1 MSAASDKARFY
12 LERHAPAL
20 NAYARQK
27 IFSPEE
33 IHSITAKRSH
43 FEHVLAARGS
53 KPSDYARYAEYEIN
67 LSTLLKKRCQRLGVK
82 GVKGY
87 SGQRTVFFILE
98 RGTKKFAGDVGLWM
112 QYIRYCQSEHASKK
126 LAVVFTGLLRLRP
139 REWGLWVV
147 AAKWYAE
154 EQGDMRTARGYL
166 QRGLRYC
173 KDERKFWLEYAKL
186 EMVYLA
192 KLAARRKI
200 LGVGEERKAESAEEA
215 DENMIPLPTI
225 TAADVDPDAGKELEG
240 VDAAVLQKL
249 ADAPAFTGA
258 IPVAIFDAAMK
269 QFGNNAEVAEDFF
282 ELVAKFDTV
291 PSATKVLRH
300 ILTHLQNA
308 APNSPE
314 AIVCEARMLVFGIDA
329 VSAEFPAALGTA
341 LGEIKTAIAAL
352 PEKQKAVL
360 AQKAVLMLV
369 PYLSRKSDGAEID
382 EDVQTVLVASTN
394 RYLSIMSG
402 MPTKSRIAK
411 VLVGRFKDEGRLGG
425 EEISEAVGSV
435 KGQS

>member
-43 FEHVLAARGS
+43 FEHILAARGS

-112 QYIRYCQSEHASKK
+112 QYVRFCQSEHASKK

-139 REWGLWVV
+139 REWGLWVL

-173 KDERKFWLEYAKL
+173 KDESKLWLEYAKL

-200 LGVGEERKAESAEEA
+200 LGVGEEAKVESVGEE
-215 DENMIPLPTI
+215 DENLITLPTI
-225 TAADVDPDAGKELEG
+225 TAADIEPEAGKGMEG
-240 VDAAVLQKL
+240 VDAAALQRL

-269 QFGNNAEVAEDFF
+269 QFGTNVEVAEDFF
-282 ELVAKFDTV
+282 ALAAEFDSV
-291 PSATKVLRH
+291 PSAPKILRH
-300 ILTHLQNA
+300 ILTHLQTLS
-308 APNSPE
+308 PDSPE
-314 AIVCEARMLVFGIDA
+314 AIVCEARMLLFAID
-329 VSAEFPAALGTA
+329 VLSAEFPAALGAA
-341 LGEIKTAIAAL
+341 LSKIKTGIAAL

-360 AQKAVLMLV
+360 AEKSVLMLV
-369 PYLSRKSDGAEID
+369 PYLSAKSDGAEID
-382 EDVQTVLVASTN
+382 EDVQTVLVVSTN
-394 RYLSIMSG
+394 RYLRKVSTT
-402 MPTKSRIAK
+402 PKSRVSKA
-411 VLVGRFKDEGRLGG
+411 LVEESKGKGRLSA
-425 EEISEAVGSV
+425 EQILEVVRSV
-435 KGQS
+435 KGQG